1 MRNANENYQHFIGGG
16 DQHRLNFGHTMTEGV
31 YQLCTDYQCFWLID
45 VILSHQHTKEVNKE
59 PFQVWKLERVKDDEF
74 KVTATDGNDNIIAEQ
89 VIEFSDFKDDE
100 VTIWNIDRTI
110 LLPNEY

>member
-1 MRNANENYQHFIGGG
+1 MKNANDNYQQFIGGD

-31 YQLCTDYQCFWLID
+31 YQLCTDYQCFWLIE
-45 VILSHQHTKEVNKE
+45 VILSHQHTKKVKKE

>member
-16 DQHRLNFGHTMTEGV
+16 DKHRLNFGHTMTEGV

-89 VIEFSDFKDDE
+89 DIEFSDFKDDE